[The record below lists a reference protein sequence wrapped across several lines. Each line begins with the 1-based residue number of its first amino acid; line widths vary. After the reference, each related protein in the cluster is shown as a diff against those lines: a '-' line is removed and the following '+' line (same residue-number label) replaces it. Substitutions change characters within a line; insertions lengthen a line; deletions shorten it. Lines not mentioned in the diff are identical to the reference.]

1 MDSSLSITVE
11 LALHRN
17 IKQEKLDT
25 QALLTLS
32 YAFLWHPEYL
42 TQTPFLMHHFSSYEE
57 EKTHMKSTFDQVC
70 FLRYLYFKKC
80 HDKRI
85 LGKSISE
92 SHRAHEHVRDLSS
105 RGKWPV

>member
-32 YAFLWHPEYL
+32 YAFL
-42 TQTPFLMHHFSSYEE
+42 
-57 EKTHMKSTFDQVC
+57 
-70 FLRYLYFKKC
+70 
-80 HDKRI
+80 
-85 LGKSISE
+85 
-92 SHRAHEHVRDLSS
+92 
-105 RGKWPV
+105 